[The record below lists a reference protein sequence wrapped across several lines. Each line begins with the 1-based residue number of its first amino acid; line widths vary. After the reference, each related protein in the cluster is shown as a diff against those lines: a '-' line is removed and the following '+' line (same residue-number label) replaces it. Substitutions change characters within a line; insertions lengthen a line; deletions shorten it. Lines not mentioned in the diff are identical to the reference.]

1 MIQPINSVSMP
12 SFKAVN
18 QKYLQIA
25 KEEYEFMNTISGELI
40 ESLQFDILTKK
51 ISKEDGYD
59 TVKALYQYTKKKYHV
74 FLDGVLLACK

>member
-1 MIQPINSVSMP
+1 MIKPITSATNNN
-12 SFKAVN
+12 FRAVN
-18 QKYLQIA
+18 PKYLKIA